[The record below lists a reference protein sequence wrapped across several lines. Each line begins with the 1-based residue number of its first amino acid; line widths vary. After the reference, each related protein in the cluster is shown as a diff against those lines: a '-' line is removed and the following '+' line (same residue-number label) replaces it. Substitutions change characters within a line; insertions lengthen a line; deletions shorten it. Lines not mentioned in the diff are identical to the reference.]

1 MHSLFFRECIPEKC
15 IDHGYNFHE
24 LCFCSRVMII
34 EDFQT
39 QCFLSSEMLQSKV
52 QALQMLFRKA
62 KRRRGLGGKYTRLTS
77 IDEQD
82 SEDELFTQPV

>member
-1 MHSLFFRECIPEKC
+1 MR
-15 IDHGYNFHE
+15 
-24 LCFCSRVMII
+24 I
-34 EDFQT
+34 EDVER

-52 QALQMLFRKA
+52 QALQMLLRKA